1 MTFLILVGV
10 AAIAYFAWRIVDQLP
25 DIVYRLS
32 EIQRD
37 VADLRR
43 QLGNAAVGSD
53 SDASPLP
60 GPTAADAA
68 SAETEAASSNET
80 PGSTAS

>member
-1 MTFLILVGV
+1 MSFLLLIALI
-10 AAIAYFAWRIVDQLP
+10 AIAYFAWRIVDQLP

-43 QLGNAAVGSD
+43 HVAENARPAPSD
-53 SDASPLP
+53 DVETDA
-60 GPTAADAA
+60 TK
-68 SAETEAASSNET
+68 EESS
-80 PGSTAS
+80 

>member
-1 MTFLILVGV
+1 MTFLMLVV
-10 AAIAYFAWRIVDQLP
+10 LVVIAYFAWRIVDQLP

-43 QLGNAAVGSD
+43 QIEA
-53 SDASPLP
+53 SDAQPAESEDDKP
-60 GPTAADAA
+60 ADATN
-68 SAETEAASSNET
+68 S
-80 PGSTAS
+80 P